1 MDVPVGQDPRLQ
13 NTFSNT
19 DKPKL
24 LSDATY
30 GHREGSRAE
39 EEGVCVWGVGG
50 GAIET
55 WRRQWAFSRRVGF
68 SSRQHDQRYLNVGG

>member
-39 EEGVCVWGVGG
+39 EEGVCVCGVGG
-50 GAIET
+50 GGVPLKPGEGSGLFQGEWVSALDSMTKDI
-55 WRRQWAFSRRVGF
+55 
-68 SSRQHDQRYLNVGG
+68 